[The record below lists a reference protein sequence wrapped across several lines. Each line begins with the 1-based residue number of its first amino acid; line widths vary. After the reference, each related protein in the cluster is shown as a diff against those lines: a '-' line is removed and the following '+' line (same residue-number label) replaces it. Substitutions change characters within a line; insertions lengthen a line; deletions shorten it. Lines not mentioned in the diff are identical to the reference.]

1 VIKKVTYAFIN
12 ATLFLCVLLLM
23 VLTVYSTI
31 MRYIL
36 RAPDV
41 RSYFI
46 SIWLWGIIFLLGFGY
61 ALYEKSHIRVD
72 VLYTNTAHRTRR
84 IMDIMG
90 LVIGLLCLIIVLPN
104 SLQLAWRSY
113 ISNELDSTIPLYSP
127 PIWWY
132 KWLLVFTF
140 ILAAIQVSSV
150 IINELKSR

>member
-90 LVIGLLCLIIVLPN
+90 LVICLLCLIIVLPN